1 MASPFPD
8 LVVRPGASAS
18 RTDIQLSRV
27 AALAEWARMFERTL
41 SMPLPPVAFYSIYEV
56 SPRWGCPAPDVAGWA
71 AQGHLQVLIGIA
83 PVLCG
88 EELHGGLVEVS
99 IAELMPLFRRFGP
112 SEDACRLR
120 RIKPAGL
127 SEWLHGTNPAE
138 GILVR
143 ATDLMLPAEALHR
156 FEEERDL
163 LRRPVHSIGAPPR
176 YDWDAMYVWLFQR
189 VNECG
194 LPESQAALIGEAQDW
209 FIRHSKSGD
218 VPEESTIRKR
228 LGAIWRVLR
237 GTE

>member
-1 MASPFPD
+1 MA
-8 LVVRPGASAS
+8 
-18 RTDIQLSRV
+18 
-27 AALAEWARMFERTL
+27 
-41 SMPLPPVAFYSIYEV
+41 LPPVAFYSIYEV
-56 SPRWGCPAPDVAGWA
+56 SARWGCPAQDVAGWA

-88 EELHGGLVEVS
+88 EEMHGGLVEVS

-120 RIKPAGL
+120 RIIPMG
-127 SEWLHGTNPAE
+127 SGEWVRVTDPIE

-143 ATDLMLPAEALHR
+143 ATDLMFPAEALHR

-163 LRRPVHSIGAPPR
+163 LRRPAHSIGATPR

-189 VNECG
+189 VNEFG
-194 LPESQAALIGEAQDW
+194 LPESQAALIGEAQEW
-209 FIRHSKSGD
+209 FIQHSKSGD

-228 LGAIWRVLR
+228 LSALWRALR
-237 GTE
+237 GSE